1 MRVFLSYRR
10 DDTAGRA
17 GRLHDALVSRL
28 GFRNVFSP
36 AAFDAVLVDGF
47 ATESPTC
54 FSVLAAD
61 RDDVTPG
68 SAASGLV
75 GFNSTR
81 DPTGAALALETE
93 SGVRIAI
100 TSGT

>member
-17 GRLHDALVSRL
+17 
-28 GFRNVFSP
+28 
-36 AAFDAVLVDGF
+36 
-47 ATESPTC
+47 ESPTC
-54 FSVLAAD
+54 FTVLDGD

-81 DPTGAALALETE
+81 DPTGAALALDTE
-93 SGVRIAI
+93 SGVQIPI